1 MDKHDEQPGFGEA
14 KPEVIYEISAKQ
26 MIHDGYF
33 TVIRQS
39 RVERLGLHLPVIVS
53 PGANALFNVDV
64 EPATLGCNL
73 LLLRIV
79 HHVRTVV
86 AVGADI
92 HAKIE
97 MNFSGDVVMFVIQPL
112 ASDDQRP
119 VLTVYL
125 PDED

>member
-1 MDKHDEQPGFGEA
+1 MNPKQN
-14 KPEVIYEISAKQ
+14 PEVIYEISAKQ
-26 MIHDGYF
+26 MIQDGHF

-53 PGANALFNVDV
+53 PGANALFNVDKV
-64 EPATLGCNL
+64 PQSLGCTL

-79 HHVRTVV
+79 EHVKTAIKMGVS
-86 AVGADI
+86 I
-92 HAKIE
+92 HEKIT
-97 MNFSGDVVMFVIQPL
+97 MNFNGDIVMFVVQPL